1 VSDPPDA
8 FRIVLTTADSE
19 ELADRIAG
27 TLVERRLAACVNV
40 LGPVSSVY
48 RWKGEIVSDRERM
61 LVIKT
66 SADRLREVREAIR
79 ELHTYDVPEVLAFAV
94 DDGDR
99 AYLDWL
105 ADCLRASPPG

>member
-1 VSDPPDA
+1 MSHAPGA

-19 ELADRIAG
+19 ELADRIAR

-40 LGPVSSVY
+40 VGPVSSVF

-66 SADRLREVREAIR
+66 TAERFPEVRETIR
-79 ELHTYDVPEVLAFAV
+79 ELHSYDVPEVLAIAV

-99 AYLDWL
+99 PYLDWL
-105 ADCLRASPPG
+105 ADCLELR

>member
-1 VSDPPDA
+1 MSEAPDA

-19 ELADRIAG
+19 ELADRIAR

-40 LGPVSSVY
+40 VGPVSSVY
-48 RWKGEIVSDRERM
+48 RWKGEIVRDRERM

-66 SADRLREVREAIR
+66 SAERFPELREAIR
-79 ELHTYDVPEVLAFAV
+79 ELHSYDVPEVLAIAV

-105 ADCLRASPPG
+105 AECLAGR